1 MNKKTDR
8 TRSYLMIF
16 FMLII
21 SAAALIGSIKIYVK
35 RPGLADA
42 GMYPLLMSILMVI
55 SMIGALLETR
65 RLSKEAKK
73 EAKEEAKEEEK
84 SEGNSIL
91 AALKAEFPARTVFLG
106 ACMLGYGVLFHFIGF
121 YLSTGLFMLVSM
133 LGLYR
138 GKKVKM
144 IVCVTVITLACVYLI
159 IEKVFNIPLP

>member
-73 EAKEEAKEEEK
+73 EAKEEEK

-144 IVCVTVITLACVYLI
+144 IVCVTAITLACIYLI

>member
-8 TRSYLMIF
+8 TRSYMMIL

-21 SAAALIGSIKIYVK
+21 SVAALIGSLQIFMK

-42 GMYPLLMSILMVI
+42 GMYPLLMSGLMVLT
-55 SMIGALLETR
+55 MIGALLEAYR
-65 RLSKEAKK
+65 WAKK
-73 EAKEEAKEEEK
+73 AKKDSKAEEETEK
-84 SEGNSIL
+84 GNTIL

-106 ACMLGYGVLFHFIGF
+106 ACMLGYGILFHFVGF
-121 YLSTGLFMLVSM
+121 YISTALFMLVSM

-144 IVCVTVITLACVYLI
+144 TIFVTALTLVCVYVI
-159 IEKVFNIPLP
+159 IEKIFNIPLP